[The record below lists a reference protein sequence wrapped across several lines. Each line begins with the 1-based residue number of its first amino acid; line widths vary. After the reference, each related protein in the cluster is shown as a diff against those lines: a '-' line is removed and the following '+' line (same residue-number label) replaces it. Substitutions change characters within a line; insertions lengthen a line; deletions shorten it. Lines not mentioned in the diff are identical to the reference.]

1 MVKTL
6 TKTGNSLALIL
17 DRPLLEATGIDA
29 STPLE
34 VSTDGDIIVISP
46 QRSAKRSQK
55 LRRAVDAMHERYAG
69 VFRRLAE

>member
-6 TKTGNSLALIL
+6 TKTGNSLAVVL

-29 STPLE
+29 TTPLE
-34 VSTDGDIIVISP
+34 ISTDGDVIVISP
-46 QRSAKRSQK
+46 QRPAKRNQK
-55 LRRAVDAMHERYAG
+55 LRRVVDRMHARYAG